1 MKGRQ
6 DSYVAEHGAVVG
18 FDNEEDDPSRDEN
31 RTVAETLAMLRE
43 NTHEMGSS

>member
-18 FDNEEDDPSRDEN
+18 FDNEENDSPQDESH
-31 RTVAETLAMLRE
+31 TVADVIAMIRE